1 MRRMILAL
9 VMALVFVPSCTGGP
23 GEPLYT
29 RSTPVKRAWSLTK
42 EQRITARFPWYFS
55 RTMIDA
61 PVQIEGLIVDPN
73 REPIV
78 GHPVDVIYLPERC
91 GETDRLGKKRASGWA
106 PGESIGIRETC
117 YEGNVVAKA
126 TTNAHGRFSLTLPPI
141 NHPVKVYVTFRPD
154 SMRAEDQIKYSKN
167 PQITLIQEPSV
178 RLGKSCSSGAC
189 YLTNRIHQG
198 AIELSVQMVFSEYWP
213 RIQELIASYGSG
225 SDKSEI
231 LRAWGLPS
239 NTTSYQEAGYT
250 LDTWTYSKQAVIF
263 SFQNNVFKSR
273 YDY

>member
-1 MRRMILAL
+1 MILAM
-9 VMALVFVPSCTGGP
+9 VMALIFVPGCTGRP

-29 RSTPVKRAWSLTK
+29 RSTPVKRAWLLTK
-42 EQRITARFPWYFS
+42 EQRIIARFPHYFS

-78 GHPVDVIYLPERC
+78 DHPVDAIYYPERC
-91 GETDRLGKKRASGWA
+91 GETDMLGEKYRSGWA
-106 PGESIGIRETC
+106 PGQSIGIRKTIGC
-117 YEGNVVAKA
+117 HEGNVVAKA
-126 TTNAHGRFSLTLPPI
+126 TTNAQGRFSLTLPPI
-141 NHPVKVYVTFRPD
+141 NHSVKVYVDFRPD
-154 SMRAEDQIKYSKN
+154 SMRSQDRVKYRKESK
-167 PQITLIQEPSV
+167 ITLIQEPPV
-178 RLGKSCSSGAC
+178 QLGESCSSGGC

-198 AIELSVQMVFSEYWP
+198 AIELSVQMMFSDDWP

-225 SDKSEI
+225 SDKSKI

-239 NTTSYQEAGYT
+239 DTTSYQEAGYT
-250 LDTWTYSKQAVIF
+250 LDTWTYSKLAVIF